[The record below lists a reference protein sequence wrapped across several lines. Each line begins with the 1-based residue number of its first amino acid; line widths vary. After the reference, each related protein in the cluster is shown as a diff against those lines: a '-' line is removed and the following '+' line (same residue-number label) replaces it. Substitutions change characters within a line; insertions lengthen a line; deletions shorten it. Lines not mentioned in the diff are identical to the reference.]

1 MRRDSFAAGFW
12 CALVVVALI
21 LVARREEEQRPQ
33 VMQPL
38 AAPIVAARFVAPP
51 PAAPE
56 LPPLRPVQEA
66 AAYTGNASTHRF
78 HSLSCRYASCSNCTV
93 RFATRE
99 EAIAAG
105 FRPGGCCNP

>member
-21 LVARREEEQRPQ
+21 LVARREEEPRREVIP
-33 VMQPL
+33 PAP
-38 AAPIVAARFVAPP
+38 AAIVPARFVREAPP
-51 PAAPE
+51 APE
-56 LPPLRPVQEA
+56 PPRLLVEQEA
-66 AAYTGNASTHRF
+66 VYSGNASTHRF
-78 HSLSCRYASCSNCTV
+78 HKRSCRYFSCTNCTAH
-93 RFATRE
+93 FATPD